1 MGQGRRQPGRSRSSG
16 TSKASETQAALL
28 RRAVD
33 WFSNGCDFTPLT
45 LHGNVGWQPIRLVAL
60 AILWAWSDRTTLTG
74 AFDDAR
80 ELATEMFGE
89 VAVTTYQGLMGA
101 MRAYTDQLLSLV
113 WSRVQTLMEKVG
125 GEHWRI
131 GPWLPLAV
139 DGSRVTTPRTVSN
152 EEAFSAKNHGH
163 GRRSK
168 SRNKWKNKKRRSKRL
183 SAAVKPQ
190 IWLTL
195 VWHMGLKVPW
205 CWRTGPSTSSE
216 RNHLV
221 ELLQIAVFPIKT
233 LFCGDAGF
241 VGYEF
246 WKAISDQGHS
256 FLMRVGANV
265 RLLKNL
271 GSVRQRG
278 DLVYLWPKNVARK
291 KQAPLILRLLKFQG
305 PRGTVYLVT
314 NVLSDRELS
323 LRQAGELYR
332 LRWGVE
338 LQFRTLKQTF
348 GRSKL
353 RSRTA
358 ENALVELHWSL
369 VGLSLVQLFA
379 VKEQIK
385 VGSPPEHSSVALAL
399 SAIRTAMRNWSRTIN
414 DPQELARDLRA
425 ATKDAYQRTRPKQG
439 RYRPSYKD
447 KPTVTKPIILEAT
460 AKQRRDYQS
469 LPRAA

>member
-1 MGQGRRQPGRSRSSG
+1 
-16 TSKASETQAALL
+16 
-28 RRAVD
+28 
-33 WFSNGCDFTPLT
+33 
-45 LHGNVGWQPIRLVAL
+45 
-60 AILWAWSDRTTLTG
+60 LTG

-80 ELATEMFGE
+80 ELAAEMFGE

-101 MRAYTDQLLSLV
+101 MRVYTDQLLSLV
-113 WSRVQTLMEKVG
+113 WSRVQALMEKVG

-152 EEAFSAKNHGH
+152 EQAFSAKNYGH
-163 GRRSK
+163 GQRAK
-168 SRNKWKNKKRRSKRL
+168 SRRKWKNKKRRSKRL
-183 SAAVKPQ
+183 SEAVKPQ

-205 CWRTGPSTSSE
+205 CWRTGPSTASE
-216 RNHLV
+216 RNHLMQ
-221 ELLQIAVFPIKT
+221 LLQAAVFPIKT

-271 GSVRQRG
+271 GSARQRG

-291 KQAPLILRLLKFQG
+291 KQAPLILRLLKFHG
-305 PRGTVYLVT
+305 PRGTLYLVT

-399 SAIRTAMRNWSRTIN
+399 SAIRAAMRNWSRIIN
-414 DPQELARDLRA
+414 DPQELTRDLRA

-439 RYRPSYKD
+439 RYRPGYKD
-447 KPTVTKPIILEAT
+447 KPTATKPIVLIAT
-460 AKQRRDYQS
+460 AKQRRDYQ
-469 LPRAA
+469 LLARAA